1 VRPIE
6 RGVGVSGL
14 KILAWIICGIVGT
27 AGIAV
32 HFYLEVRLWLG
43 NVRGEP
49 PPANIADYLWKAIAS
64 IVTACSAAYV
74 AFLVYSWK
82 ALGFF
87 WLFMVLTAFVLSV
100 TVVPMLYTYFSAARI
115 SRFANRAGADDTQ
128 DRIGGSPNSA
138 EELKNSEDSSS
149 CARGDR

>member
-1 VRPIE
+1 M
-6 RGVGVSGL
+6 SGL

-27 AGIAV
+27 AGITV
-32 HFYLEVRLWLG
+32 HFYLDFRLWLG
-43 NVRGEP
+43 NARGEP

-64 IVTACSAAYV
+64 IVTACSAAYA

-82 ALGFF
+82 AIGFF

-100 TVVPMLYTYFSAARI
+100 TVVPMIYTYFFSAARM
-115 SRFANRAGADDTQ
+115 SRYANKARANDTQ
-128 DRIGGSPNSA
+128 NHIGGSANSA

-149 CARGDR
+149 YV